1 MNLSERIKQK
11 TDQIIA
17 KFAKPKPQPQ
27 PTHGTVTGFSQRL
40 IQVSTSD
47 GQQLRQQQGTRAI
60 GLGQQVVAHDNTAVF
75 TGEAGV
81 LPKPGRV
88 FIAAPAKKKFEDYY
102 LFRYREYSP
111 TDRALAEARRQTLVG
126 DDIPIQSLSDGRIL
140 EYHPNP
146 APFPPIPV
154 KDKLLLTDG
163 KGLAV
168 EVPGWETSVPRLAS
182 YIAPDPRVIVYQG
195 KITVLY
201 TYFATGMQL
210 AKITTFDK
218 SLRLVDQKT
227 VTLSTTTPGVS
238 GVSAPSTI
246 SSIVS
251 EFDHKV
257 YAKGLDWFPPVFMAG
272 GLVLNQI
279 YGSAPDIRV
288 FPISVSRFDHYT
300 LDKPFGPLGR
310 QRPPEVSGDIIDY
323 ERLREK
329 AFAPANFLT
338 IERNS
343 VRPADASMALATLV
357 ATGFN
362 YRGIDVGE
370 NDGEVARLATLVDAP
385 DYSSDPELGPY
396 FDNAGIWNTLK
407 RPEIP

>member
-1 MNLSERIKQK
+1 MSLSDKIKQK
-11 TDQIIA
+11 TDQVIA

-27 PTHGTVTGFSQRL
+27 PTHGTVTGFEQGL

-88 FIAAPAKKKFEDYY
+88 FIAAQTRKKFEDYY

-111 TDRALAEARRQTLVG
+111 SDRALSENRRANVLAG
-126 DDIPIQSLSDGRIL
+126 DDIPIRSLSDGRIL
-140 EYHPNP
+140 AYHPDQSSVT
-146 APFPPIPV
+146 PV
-154 KDKLLLTDG
+154 KDRLLLSNG

-168 EVPGWETSVPRLAS
+168 EVPGWATSVPRGGG
-182 YIAPDPRVIVYQG
+182 YITPVPRVIIYQG

-201 TYFATGMQL
+201 AYFAASTHL
-210 AKITTFDK
+210 AKATTFDK
-218 SLRLVDQKT
+218 SLRLVGQKT

-238 GVSAPSTI
+238 GVSAARTT
-246 SSIVS
+246 SSIVP
-251 EFDHKV
+251 EFDQKV
-257 YAKGLDWFPPVFMAG
+257 YAKGLDWFPPVFMGG

-279 YGSAPDIRV
+279 YGSAPNVRV
-288 FPISVSRFDHYT
+288 FPIGISLFDHYT

-310 QRPPEVSGDIIDY
+310 QRPIFSGDIIDY
-323 ERLREK
+323 ERIREK
-329 AFAPANFLT
+329 TFAPGNFFIGGANL
-338 IERNS
+338 
-343 VRPADASMALATLV
+343 RPLDASTALATRVTRDL
-357 ATGFN
+357 N
-362 YRGIDVGE
+362 YRGIDVDE
-370 NDGEVARLATLVDAP
+370 NDGEVARLAALVDAP

-396 FDNAGIWNTLK
+396 FDNAGIWNTLQK
-407 RPEIP
+407 P

>member
-11 TDQIIA
+11 TDQVIA
-17 KFAKPKPQPQ
+17 KFAKPKPKPQ
-27 PTHGTVTGFSQRL
+27 PTHGTVTGFEQGL

-47 GQQLRQQQGTRAI
+47 GKQLRQQQGTRAI

-88 FIAAPAKKKFEDYY
+88 FIAAQTRKKFEDYY

-111 TDRALAEARRQTLVG
+111 TDRALAEAKRQTLVG
-126 DDIPIQSLSDGRIL
+126 DDIPIRSLSDGRIL
-140 EYHPNP
+140 AYL
-146 APFPPIPV
+146 FFSPIPV

-168 EVPGWETSVPRLAS
+168 EVPGWETSVPRSAS
-182 YIAPDPRVIVYQG
+182 YIEPDPRVIIYQG

-201 TYFATGMQL
+201 MYFPTGRQL
-210 AKITTFDK
+210 AKVTTFNK
-218 SLRLVDQKT
+218 SLRLVNQKT
-227 VTLSTTTPGVS
+227 VTLSTTTPGV
-238 GVSAPSTI
+238 AQPITI
-246 SSIVS
+246 SSIVP

-279 YGSAPDIRV
+279 YGSAPDTRV
-288 FPISVSRFDHYT
+288 FPIGISRFDHYT
-300 LDKPFGPLGR
+300 LDKPFGLLGR
-310 QRPPEVSGDIIDY
+310 QRPPGVSGDIIDY

-329 AFAPANFLT
+329 VFAPGNFSIGGANL
-338 IERNS
+338 I
-343 VRPADASMALATLV
+343 PPDASTARATLV
-357 ATGFN
+357 DTGFN

-370 NDGEVARLATLVDAP
+370 NDGEVARLAALVDAP

-396 FDNAGIWNTLK
+396 FDNAGIWNTLQK
-407 RPEIP
+407 P